1 MVGTVQKRRFN
12 GDPGMSDIEEVQGRI
27 MAAME
32 RASRG
37 LEKLAVAKE
46 DVPDLSQELADE
58 RLANAQL
65 EERVKSLNTQ
75 LETLTADTQAQLE
88 KTKAELG
95 QAQAKL
101 ADADAQAAQSTVTD
115 AKVSALDVEL
125 QRVRQTNTKLS
136 DACAALRAANAE
148 GVGDAD
154 LINAA
159 LQAELDALRAARS
172 ADLAQADAILSTLT
186 PLVEAAQENA

>member
-1 MVGTVQKRRFN
+1 
-12 GDPGMSDIEEVQGRI
+12 MSDIEEVQGRI

-37 LEKLAVAKE
+37 LEKLAAAKE
-46 DVPDLSQELADE
+46 DVPDLSQELEEE

-65 EERVKSLNTQ
+65 EERVKALKSQ
-75 LETLTADTQAQLE
+75 IETLTADTQAQLE
-88 KTKAELG
+88 QTKAELA
-95 QAQAKL
+95 QAQTKL
-101 ADADAQAAQSTVTD
+101 AEVDGHAGQTAATHERI
-115 AKVSALDVEL
+115 SALDVEL
-125 QRVRQTNTKLS
+125 QRVRQTNSQLS

-159 LQAELDALRAARS
+159 MQAELDALRAARS
-172 ADLAQADAILSTLT
+172 VERAETAAILATLT

>member
-1 MVGTVQKRRFN
+1 
-12 GDPGMSDIEEVQGRI
+12 MSDIEEVQGRI

-75 LETLTADTQAQLE
+75 LETLTADTQAELE

-101 ADADAQAAQSTVTD
+101 ADADADAQAAQSTVTD